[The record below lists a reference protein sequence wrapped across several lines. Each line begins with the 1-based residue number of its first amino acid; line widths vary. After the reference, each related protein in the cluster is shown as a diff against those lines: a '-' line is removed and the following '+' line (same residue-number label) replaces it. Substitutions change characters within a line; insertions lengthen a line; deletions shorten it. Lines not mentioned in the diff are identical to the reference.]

1 MSTQNY
7 LYQSVFFEIIKMI
20 YLEVN
25 EQYLLLSIINL
36 YFVNIEIRSRGDWR
50 EFGNRVV
57 KYSGWKNKR
66 YQFNLQ
72 NPNIT
77 CGNM

>member
-1 MSTQNY
+1 
-7 LYQSVFFEIIKMI
+7 
-20 YLEVN
+20 
-25 EQYLLLSIINL
+25 LLSIINL

-57 KYSGWKNKR
+57 KDSGWKNKR
-66 YQFNLQ
+66 FQFNLQ